1 MRLRWQWGAE
11 KTVCESERDSR
22 VERVGSGGGR
32 KEKTRYSVFIRREKK
47 LQRRK
52 RRRNTITPARRPQP

>member
-22 VERVGSGGGR
+22 VQRVWLGGG

-52 RRRNTITPARRPQP
+52 RRRNTITPTRRPQP